1 MKEISNFAWLSGDKL
16 IKLVLG
22 LIVGIW
28 VARYLEPVN
37 FGILTFW
44 LTLLGFFEVFASFGT
59 H

>member
-1 MKEISNFAWLSGDKL
+1 MRTIESLKQIFSMKEISNFAWLSGDKL

-37 FGILTFW
+37 FGILK
-44 LTLLGFFEVFASFGT
+44 
-59 H
+59 